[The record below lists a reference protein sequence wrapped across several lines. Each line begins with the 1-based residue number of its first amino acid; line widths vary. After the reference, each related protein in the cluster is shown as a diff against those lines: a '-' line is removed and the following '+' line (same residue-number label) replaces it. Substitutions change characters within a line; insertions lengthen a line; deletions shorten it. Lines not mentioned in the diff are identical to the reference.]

1 MTMMMKTSLIAS
13 ALILAP
19 LAAQAQNKPVAPPLM
34 VSAGKCD
41 KLVVAGKDVT
51 KQCKNEVA
59 SQPMPGGTVMFIFNQ
74 GKTLIGF
81 TGDATKLAG
90 DKKTGVAGLP
100 VVDVNIRSAKEPK
113 ILHATEGLCKFSD
126 PYSGKP
132 AIVTCTAKTA
142 EGTFTGSFKSNGKPP
157 RAQQ

>member
-1 MTMMMKTSLIAS
+1 MKKLSLIAS
-13 ALILAP
+13 ALVLALP
-19 LAAQAQNKPVAPPLM
+19 AAGHAQGKAVAPPVM

-41 KLVVAGKDVT
+41 KLVVAGKDAT

-59 SQPMPGGTVMFIFNQ
+59 SVPLPGGAVMFIFTQ

-90 DKKTGVAGLP
+90 DKKTGIAGVP
-100 VVDVNIRSAKEPK
+100 VVDVNIRSGKQPK
-113 ILHATEGLCKFSD
+113 IVVAKEGLCKFSD

-132 AIVTCTAKTA
+132 AIVSCTATTA

-157 RAQQ
+157 KAQ

>member
-1 MTMMMKTSLIAS
+1 MKKLSLIGS
-13 ALILAP
+13 ALVLALP
-19 LAAQAQNKPVAPPLM
+19 LAAHAANKPVAPPVM

-59 SQPMPGGTVMFIFNQ
+59 SLPLPGGVVMFIFTQ

-90 DKKTGVAGLP
+90 DKKTGIAGVP
-100 VVDVNIRSAKEPK
+100 VVDVNIRSGTEPK
-113 ILHATEGLCKFSD
+113 VIVAKDGVCKFSD

-132 AIVTCTAKTA
+132 AIVSCTAKTA

-157 RAQQ
+157 KAQ

>member
-1 MTMMMKTSLIAS
+1 MKKLSLIATA
-13 ALILAP
+13 ALMLALP
-19 LAAQAQNKPVAPPLM
+19 AVGHAQQKPTAPPVM

-41 KLVVAGKDVT
+41 KLVVAGKDAT

-59 SQPMPGGTVMFIFNQ
+59 SAPLPGGVVMFIFTQ

-90 DKKTGVAGLP
+90 DTKTGIAGVP
-100 VVDVNIRSAKEPK
+100 VVEVSVRSGKEPK
-113 ILHATEGLCKFSD
+113 VLKAKSGVCKFSD

-132 AIVTCTAKTA
+132 AIVSCTADTA
-142 EGTFTGSFKSNGKPP
+142 EGRFTGSFKSNGKAPQA
-157 RAQQ
+157 R

>member
-1 MTMMMKTSLIAS
+1 MMKKLSLMVS
-13 ALILAP
+13 TLLLVFP
-19 LAAQAQNKPVAPPLM
+19 AAGHAAKEAVAPPVM

-41 KLVVAGKDVT
+41 KLIVAGKDMT
-51 KQCKNEVA
+51 KQCKNQVA
-59 SQPMPGGTVMFIFNQ
+59 SVPLPGGAVMFIFTQ

-90 DKKTGVAGLP
+90 DKKTGIAGVP
-100 VVDVNIRSAKEPK
+100 VVDVNIRSGQEPK
-113 ILHATEGLCKFSD
+113 IIPASEGVCKFSD

-132 AIVTCTAKTA
+132 AIVSCTAKTA

-157 RAQQ
+157 KAQ

>member
-1 MTMMMKTSLIAS
+1 MMNMMMKTSLIAS

-19 LAAQAQNKPVAPPLM
+19 LAAQAQNKAVAPPLM

-41 KLVVAGKDVT
+41 KLIVAGKDVT

-59 SQPMPGGTVMFIFNQ
+59 SLPMPGGVVMFIFNQ

-81 TGDATKLAG
+81 SGDATKLAG
-90 DKKTGVAGLP
+90 DNKTGIAGVP
-100 VVDVNIRSAKEPK
+100 VIDVNIRSGKEPK
-113 ILHATEGLCKFSD
+113 IIAVKDGLCKFSD

-157 RAQQ
+157 KAQ